1 MSFSRGCREL
11 RSFPCCARAAV
22 GLTYAAV
29 KRAVFI
35 YSDELERYA
44 YPEDCPFNSR
54 RAGLTRRN
62 LLSMGLLAGSDR
74 SEVAPRALDR
84 QELERFHV
92 PAYLDA
98 LRAAQDGHLD
108 VSGLRMGLGT
118 PDCPVFRGMFEYA
131 SLASGASVTAAELI
145 LGGETKTAFNP
156 SGGYH
161 HAWPDHASG
170 FCYINDIVLACMTLT
185 GAGRRVAFVDL
196 DVHHS
201 DGVQGAFYE
210 RSDVLVISMHESGK
224 TLFPG
229 TGFED
234 EIGGGQGRGYTVNV
248 PLPVGTYDGAYE
260 RAFEEVVMPLLR
272 AYRPDVTVV
281 EMGMDTLS
289 GDPLAH
295 LHLTNNAPADCL
307 ARIVGMDAPVLVTGG
322 GGYNIENTV
331 RGWSLLWS
339 ILCGESFE
347 DLSAG
352 LGGVMLA
359 NSDWAGG
366 MRDRTLISDAGRRSV
381 VDAEIAA
388 TVRRVREQVFP
399 VHGID
404 P

>member
-1 MSFSRGCREL
+1 
-11 RSFPCCARAAV
+11 
-22 GLTYAAV
+22 
-29 KRAVFI
+29 
-35 YSDELERYA
+35 
-44 YPEDCPFNSR
+44 
-54 RAGLTRRN
+54 
-62 LLSMGLLAGSDR
+62 MGLLAGSDR
-74 SEVAPRALDR
+74 GEVAPRSLTR
-84 QELERFHV
+84 NELERFHV

-98 LRAAQDGHLD
+98 LRQAAEGHLD
-108 VSGLRMGLGT
+108 VEAFQMGLGT
-118 PDCPVFRGMFEYA
+118 PDCPIFKGMYEYA
-131 SLASGASVTAAELI
+131 SLAAGASVTGAECI
-145 LGGETKTAFNP
+145 LRGETRTAFNP

-170 FCYINDIVLACMTLT
+170 FCYVNDIVLACMTLAT
-185 GAGRRVAFVDL
+185 EGRRGAFVDL

-210 RSDVLVISMHESGK
+210 RSDVLVISLHESGK

-234 EIGGGQGRGYTVNV
+234 EIGAGPGRGYTVNV
-248 PLPVGTYDGAYE
+248 PLPVGTYDGVYE
-260 RAFEEVVMPLLR
+260 RAFDAVVLPLLG
-272 AYRPDVTVV
+272 AYRPDCIVI

-307 ARIVGMDAPVLVTGG
+307 ARVLRLDTPVLVTGG
-322 GGYNIENTV
+322 GGYHVDNTV
-331 RGWSLLWS
+331 RGWALAWS
-339 ILCGESFE
+339 VLCGESYD
-347 DLSAG
+347 DLAAG

-359 NSDWAGG
+359 NSEWAGG
-366 MRDRTLISDAGRRSV
+366 MRDRILISDAGRRSS

-399 VHGID
+399 IHGLD